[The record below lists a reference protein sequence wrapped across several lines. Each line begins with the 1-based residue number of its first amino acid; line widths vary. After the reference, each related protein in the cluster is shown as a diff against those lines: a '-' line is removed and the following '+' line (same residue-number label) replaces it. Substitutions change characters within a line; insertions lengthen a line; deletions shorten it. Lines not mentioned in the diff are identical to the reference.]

1 MNSIRV
7 WLLASLTLGLAPFY
21 PEPHLVGK
29 IRWIAGGAHDMN
41 ALDGF
46 DFVMHATPW
55 VLLMRAI
62 YLKFRSVPDSDAAA
76 SAAKSPPGK
85 T

>member
-1 MNSIRV
+1 M
-7 WLLASLTLGLAPFY
+7 
-21 PEPHLVGK
+21 
-29 IRWIAGGAHDMN
+29 RWIAGGAHGMN
-41 ALDGF
+41 ALDGL

-76 SAAKSPPGK
+76 SAGKSTPGES
-85 T
+85 